1 MKGAKGKIKAR
12 GAGGA
17 KGKGTTQGPKQ
28 KQRRG
33 AKEAGKAGRDTAA
46 TPPQDDAPAL
56 GSALLRHKT
65 GQSAGSCCYKAHLKK
80 HPGDLEGARKANR
93 EAIAAFKALK
103 TKPWKTPV
111 APPGRLQRQGF
122 FFETCCRAGKR

>member
-1 MKGAKGKIKAR
+1 MQFLSLPGPAESAGGQQQGETKDVKGAKGKIKAR

-17 KGKGTTQGPKQ
+17 KGTGTTQGPKA
-28 KQRRG
+28 RRG

-80 HPGDLEGARKANR
+80 N
-93 EAIAAFKALK
+93 K
-103 TKPWKTPV
+103 TSW
-111 APPGRLQRQGF
+111 
-122 FFETCCRAGKR
+122 